1 MRLLRCLL
9 LLLLWSVALSC
20 SSEGLPT
27 IERVSVAS
35 IEQGDAPSELPKRVV
50 LTLDIDNPS
59 YAAKLLKGRVRISYE
74 GRNVVILSLDEKVK
88 VAARSRQQVDV
99 PLHVGFARNSSAVAI
114 KEALRNRDLTNVKL
128 EWQLDVRVAGI
139 KRSQI
144 VQAAEPMAEILSE
157 EQLQKLWQM
166 LETEPNE
173 AK

>member
-27 IERVSVAS
+27 IERVAS
-35 IEQGDAPSELPKRVV
+35 IEQVDAPSELPKRVV

-99 PLHVGFARNSSAVAI
+99 PLHVGFARNSSAVAF
-114 KEALRNRDLTNVKL
+114 KEALRNHDLTNVKL
-128 EWQLDVRVAGI
+128 DWQLDVRVAGI

-166 LETEPNE
+166 LETEPDE